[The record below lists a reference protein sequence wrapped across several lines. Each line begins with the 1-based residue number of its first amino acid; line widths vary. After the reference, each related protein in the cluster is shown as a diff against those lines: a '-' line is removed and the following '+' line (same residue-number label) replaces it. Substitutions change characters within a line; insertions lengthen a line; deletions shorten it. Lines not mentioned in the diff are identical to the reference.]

1 MYENKLQMFMP
12 TTENINIISFF
23 ISRCTSMSRQF
34 VLVVDQVS
42 ARPSI
47 ILDTRVASK
56 ATFTDLKPKW
66 VEKKTLLNENV
77 LSTSISH

>member
-42 ARPSI
+42 SNTIDNPRHACC
-47 ILDTRVASK
+47 
-56 ATFTDLKPKW
+56 FQG
-66 VEKKTLLNENV
+66 NV
-77 LSTSISH
+77 Y